1 MASVAAHPGGSPI
14 SPARRCPS
22 KGTRI
27 PLPPCNECLPRALS
41 LVSACQGALKP
52 SSEHVA
58 SKKRASGQRR
68 GSPMPPARLF
78 PSKGTRMP
86 LPPRQRVPSP
96 GTRPRLDSLRSPQAL
111 ERACCLGKELDASSP
126 CLYQSYEG
134 FTRCSCVLV
143 KSRLRTSRGS
153 TCDDAP
159 CSCNELSPHHPLHSK
174 PQALQQALSVAIP
187 WFLCCLPN
195 GWNCPSNVTYLRP
208 APAHAVR
215 ADLKSDHHVPWLP
228 HSCKRMR
235 GVEHDPRRPLV
246 LSDAEP

>member
-1 MASVAAHPGGSPI
+1 MPPTQSFPLKGTQTPLLPCNECLPRALGPISARRGALERSMLPQKSLPMASVAAHPGGSPI

-22 KGTRI
+22 KGTRM
-27 PLPPCNECLPRALS
+27 PLPPCNECLPRALG

-58 SKKRASGQRR
+58 LKKRASGQRR

-96 GTRPRLDSLRSPQAL
+96 GTRPHLGSLRSPQAL

-126 CLYQSYEG
+126 CLYRSYEG

-143 KSRLRTSRGS
+143 RSHLRTSRGS
-153 TCDDAP
+153 TCDDV
-159 CSCNELSPHHPLHSK
+159 S
-174 PQALQQALSVAIP
+174 
-187 WFLCCLPN
+187 
-195 GWNCPSNVTYLRP
+195 
-208 APAHAVR
+208 
-215 ADLKSDHHVPWLP
+215 
-228 HSCKRMR
+228 
-235 GVEHDPRRPLV
+235 
-246 LSDAEP
+246 